1 MAAIALTKE
10 LYFTTTTV
18 IDWVDIFIR
27 PIYKHIV
34 IDGLLDVIVV
44 Q

>member
-18 IDWVDIFIR
+18 IDWVDYSPPYQR
-27 PIYKHIV
+27 HYNE
-34 IDGLLDVIVV
+34 LYE
-44 Q
+44 